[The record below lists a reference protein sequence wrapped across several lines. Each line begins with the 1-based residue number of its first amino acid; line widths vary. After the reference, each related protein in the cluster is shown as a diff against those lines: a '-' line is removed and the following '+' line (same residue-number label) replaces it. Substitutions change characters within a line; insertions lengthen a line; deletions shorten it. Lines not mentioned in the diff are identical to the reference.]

1 MRSIVL
7 VLYKKSYL
15 QQILDPSPH
24 KKANHFP
31 FSPAS
36 PHLLL
41 HPHSTAAH
49 FHEEEGKRGRLKVA
63 GSGPPRRPNV
73 CGPAPSGAPLLP
85 TQI

>member
-15 QQILDPSPH
+15 QQFLDPSPH
-24 KKANHFP
+24 KKANHFS

-41 HPHSTAAH
+41 RPHSAAAH
-49 FHEEEGKRGRLKVA
+49 FHEEEGNRGRLKVA
-63 GSGPPRRPNV
+63 GSGPPCNTP
-73 CGPAPSGAPLLP
+73 CP
-85 TQI
+85 